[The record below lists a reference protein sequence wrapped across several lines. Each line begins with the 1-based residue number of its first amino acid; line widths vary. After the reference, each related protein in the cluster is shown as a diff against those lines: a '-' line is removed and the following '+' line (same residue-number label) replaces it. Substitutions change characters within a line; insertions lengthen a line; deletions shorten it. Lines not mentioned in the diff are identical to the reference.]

1 MIKVIKGTDTSEETT
16 RKVLD
21 FINKIEPGVSINISS
36 DLTCLDIPR
45 NSVQIIWQDG
55 RESIL
60 EGARK

>member
-1 MIKVIKGTDTSEETT
+1 
-16 RKVLD
+16 
-21 FINKIEPGVSINISS
+21 
-36 DLTCLDIPR
+36 LTCLDIPR